1 MQMNFAEHNG
11 TFCFGD
17 IPKWLLRPPP
27 PPISGRNIDE
37 VTEKETDLIKKYCGE
52 GRQRGSV
59 GVGGGGGLR
68 GGGQGGTEKEGRSQ
82 KSLQRYVESLAAY
95 QQRHKWRPYAAFPS
109 ITDNNTMRST
119 CTECV

>member
-27 PPISGRNIDE
+27 PPISGQNIDE

-52 GRQRGSV
+52 GRFGGRGE
-59 GVGGGGGLR
+59 
-68 GGGQGGTEKEGRSQ
+68 GGTEKEGRSQ
-82 KSLQRYVESLAAY
+82 KSIQRNVESLAAY
-95 QQRHKWRPYAAFPS
+95 QQRHKWRPYAAFLS
-109 ITDNNTMRST
+109 ITDNNTMTST
-119 CTECV
+119 CAECV